1 MADQRIKPS
10 MRWTTAS
17 IGVVV
22 LAVFLAAFGLF
33 SAVSRIRLVSS
44 LNIAN
49 VRNEAVDLR
58 DSANRLIRQT
68 TARMVQRAADY
79 YQTRAKDDA
88 IDLTIE
94 PSWITTVFVWD
105 GATLS
110 RWPAGDTNEPGTREL
125 DKLVRDRLRVYFDFY
140 VPVLGTQ
147 PEYEAVSFQGKP
159 VLLVWQ
165 MFRIC
170 PDRSIVVAVR
180 IDPDRLRRNLLG
192 GLFLFA
198 ATGKIRVVNT
208 PTPAAAFW
216 HERISPELDPL
227 GIEPAPSYI
236 AAERRGVV
244 YQIAFYSVATA
255 LFLIAMAVLLSKFI
269 RLVQREVALSRL
281 RSNFVA
287 DVSHELKT
295 PLTLIRM
302 FGEMLSDDRVES
314 EEKKKEYY
322 RIITRES
329 ERLTHM
335 IENILDFSRIEA
347 GEKQFTSYAVDVGE
361 IVRATYNAYRVNLDE
376 HGFEHELS
384 IADDLPKIYADG
396 DAIGQAVLNL
406 ISNAIKYSHD
416 DKKLAINV
424 SPETRRGKHGVLI
437 SVEDSGIGIRP
448 EDRHHLFDGFFRA
461 EDERVRKKR
470 GAGLGLSLV
479 KSIVEAHGGSI
490 DVESRL
496 VKGTAFRIFLPVSAP
511 VDEKG
516 D

>member
-10 MRWTTAS
+10 MKWTTAS
-17 IGVVV
+17 VGVVV
-22 LAVFLAAFGLF
+22 LAVFLAAFGLY

-49 VRNEAVDLR
+49 ARNEAVDLR
-58 DSANRLIRQT
+58 NSANRLIQQV

-79 YQTRAKDDA
+79 YQTGAKSDA

-110 RWPAGDTNEPGTREL
+110 CWPTGDTNEPGTREL
-125 DKLVRDRLRVYFDFY
+125 DKLVRDRLSLYFDMY

-147 PEYEAVSFQGKP
+147 PEYVAVSFQGKP

-180 IDPDRLRRNLLG
+180 IDPDRLRRYLLG

-198 ATGKIRVVNT
+198 APGKIRVVNAR
-208 PTPAAAFW
+208 TPAAAFW

-227 GIEPAPSYI
+227 AIEPAPSYI
-236 AAERRGVV
+236 AAERRRVV
-244 YQIAFYSVATA
+244 YQIAFYSMATA
-255 LFLIAMAVLLSKFI
+255 LFLIVMAVLLSKFI

-302 FGEMLSDDRVES
+302 FSEMLSDDRVES
-314 EEKKKEYY
+314 EAKKKEYY

-329 ERLTHM
+329 QRLTNM
-335 IENILDFSRIEA
+335 IENILDFSSIDA
-347 GEKQFTSYAVDVGE
+347 GKKQFTFSAVDVGR

-376 HGFEHELS
+376 HGFEHDLCVDHELPE
-384 IADDLPKIYADG
+384 IHADG
-396 DAIGQAVLNL
+396 NAISQAVINL
-406 ISNAIKYSHD
+406 IGNAIKYSHD
-416 DKKLAINV
+416 DKKLAIHV

-448 EDRHHLFDGFFRA
+448 EDRQHLFDGFFRA
-461 EDERVRKKR
+461 DDERVRQKR
-470 GAGLGLSLV
+470 GAGLGLALV
-479 KSIVEAHGGSI
+479 KSVVEAHGGSI

-511 VDEKG
+511 VEESG